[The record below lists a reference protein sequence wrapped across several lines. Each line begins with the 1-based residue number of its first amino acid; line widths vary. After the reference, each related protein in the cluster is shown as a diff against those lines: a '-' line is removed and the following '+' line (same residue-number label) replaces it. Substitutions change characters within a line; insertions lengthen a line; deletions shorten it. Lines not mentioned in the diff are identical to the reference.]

1 MKYAIIK
8 GEKGGDKNMDIAAIT
23 SLIGTLGFPI
33 VACIFMAVFMWKMIK
48 QNQEYQKEMEGKQ
61 TAAIEKMS
69 EALVKNTEK
78 LTEIYQ
84 KIDNF
89 INNEQKV

>member
-1 MKYAIIK
+1 
-8 GEKGGDKNMDIAAIT
+8 MDIAAVT

-69 EALVKNTEK
+69 EALVQNTAK

-84 KIDNF
+84 KIDNLAT
-89 INNEQKV
+89 IEEKIYNSRKEG